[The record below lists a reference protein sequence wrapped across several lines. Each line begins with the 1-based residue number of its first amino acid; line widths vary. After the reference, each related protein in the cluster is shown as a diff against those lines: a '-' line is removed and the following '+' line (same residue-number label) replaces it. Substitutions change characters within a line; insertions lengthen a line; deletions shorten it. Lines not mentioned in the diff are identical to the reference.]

1 MYPKL
6 STADKGNFTLSSFSM
21 SRVLQRNS
29 KAESETGTLK
39 NTLSNNLFST
49 LSKASAWR
57 DMKDATQDYVR
68 IEEYNFSTVSIIIYF
83 SSRCIYI

>member
-6 STADKGNFTLSSFSM
+6 STADKGNFTLSNFSM

-29 KAESETGTLK
+29 KAESEMGTLK

-57 DMKDATQDYVR
+57 NMKDATQDYVR

>member
-6 STADKGNFTLSSFSM
+6 STADKGNFTLSNFSM

-57 DMKDATQDYVR
+57 NMKDATQDYVR